1 MGMLFGVQLLTGVLL
16 VFYYGT
22 EVNFDSVQYIMYDVN
37 WGWLIRVVHFNGAR
51 FFFIFMYLHVFK
63 GLFYGGYRLAWVW
76 LVGVVMMLMFMG
88 VGFMGYVL
96 VNAQMRYWAAV
107 VITSLMTVIPFF
119 GTNLVYFI

>member
-1 MGMLFGVQLLTGVLL
+1 MLFGVQLLTGVLL